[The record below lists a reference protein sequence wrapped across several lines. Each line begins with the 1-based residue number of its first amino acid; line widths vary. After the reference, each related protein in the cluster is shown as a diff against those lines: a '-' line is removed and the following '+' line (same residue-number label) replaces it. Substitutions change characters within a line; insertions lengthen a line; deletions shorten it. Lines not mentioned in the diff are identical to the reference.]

1 MRDLKSVFRNIL
13 QTTHVSWMMILGQN
27 KFRREDFSVV
37 TINLPIKGLP
47 QEFDGYRIVHITDIH
62 IGQWITP
69 ERLLGV
75 VELVNEQEPD
85 AVALTGDF
93 VSYLLD
99 PYTDF
104 LQQYL
109 SLLRPKDLTFAVLGN
124 HDHWADAER
133 ISDALHAA
141 GVIELKNQTYSIS
154 RGLSKLYFAGVDDVM
169 VGKDRLDMVLGKLQA
184 NQPAVL
190 LAHEPDFAVK
200 SAATN
205 HFFLQLSGHSHGGQI
220 VIPGFGPL
228 IRGPYFYKYP
238 RGKYQVGDMILYTNS
253 GIGTNTIWT
262 RWNCPPEV
270 AVITLATEPVD

>member
-1 MRDLKSVFRNIL
+1 MRDLKTIFRNIL
-13 QTTHVSWMMILGQN
+13 QTSHVSWMMILGQN

-37 TINLPIKGLP
+37 TINLPVKGLP
-47 QEFDGYRIVHITDIH
+47 QDFDGYRIVHITDIH

-109 SLLRPKDLTFAVLGN
+109 SLLRPKDFTFAVLGN

-141 GVIELKNQTYSIS
+141 GVIELKNQVYSIS
-154 RGLSKLYFAGVDDVM
+154 RGLSKLYFAGVDDIM
-169 VGKDRLDMVLGKLQA
+169 VGKDRLDMVLSKLPA

-190 LAHEPDFAVK
+190 LVHEPDFADK

-238 RGKYQVGDMILYTNS
+238 RGKYEVGDMILYTNS

-270 AVITLATEPVD
+270 AVITLTTEPAD

>member
-1 MRDLKSVFRNIL
+1 MSSLKSVFRNIL

-27 KFRREDFSVV
+27 KFRRKDFAIVP
-37 TINLPIKGLP
+37 INLIIKGLP
-47 QEFDGYRIVHITDIH
+47 QDFDGYRIVHITDIH

-75 VELVNEQEPD
+75 VELVNEQKPD
-85 AVALTGDF
+85 VVALTGDF

-109 SLLRPKDLTFAVLGN
+109 SLLQPKDSTLAVLGN

-133 ISDALHAA
+133 ISNALEAA
-141 GVIELKNQTYSIS
+141 GVIELKNQIHSVS

-169 VGKDRLDMVLGKLQA
+169 VGKDQLDKVVDNLPA

-200 SAATN
+200 SSATN
-205 HFFLQLSGHSHGGQI
+205 LFFLQLSGHSHGGQF
-220 VIPGFGPL
+220 VVPGFGPL

-270 AVITLATEPVD
+270 AVITLTADTAG